1 MASELLTGL
10 GIFKSLFDIA
20 KGLKDIK
27 DAPARNAAIIELQ
40 EKIFS
45 AHSAQSALVENVHE
59 LEAEVARLKAWEG
72 EKERY
77 ELKRWG
83 DGAFAYV
90 LKPSEARGAPPHAI
104 CPNCYEEGKKSLLQ
118 SNREPQWTKHVWGVL
133 DAKPASRRQAT
144 RWMPRNRALARRLNH
159 FAPLGFGSPF
169 RRSAR
174 TSLRGFGGVLRGRR
188 TASSRRRIVS
198 CSLC

>member
-104 CPNCYEEGKKSLLQ
+104 GPML
-118 SNREPQWTKHVWGVL
+118 
-133 DAKPASRRQAT
+133 
-144 RWMPRNRALARRLNH
+144 
-159 FAPLGFGSPF
+159 
-169 RRSAR
+169 
-174 TSLRGFGGVLRGRR
+174 
-188 TASSRRRIVS
+188 
-198 CSLC
+198 